1 MRNDFST
8 RRNLCSEL
16 ILIEGDRI
24 QPTSGNLEEV
34 GEGSF
39 LLLADVDFQPGEAV
53 TIRAKTHQF
62 KGFVENSQFDKC
74 LGYFVEVR
82 LAPESRWSEA
92 VFQPEHLLKSFALE
106 NAEVIEK
113 VTEEI
118 VPAAFERRCG
128 SRIPAPRFY
137 YSRTSLGIRRGSR
150 RHSISK

>member
-1 MRNDFST
+1 M
-8 RRNLCSEL
+8 
-16 ILIEGDRI
+16 
-24 QPTSGNLEEV
+24 QPVSGNLEEV

-39 LLLADVDFQPGEAV
+39 LLLTDVDFQPGEAV

-74 LGYFVEVR
+74 LGYFIEVR

-106 NAEVIEK
+106 NVS
-113 VTEEI
+113 VPEEI

-137 YSRTSLGIRRGSR
+137 YSRTSLGIRRGRR

>member
-1 MRNDFST
+1 MRNDSST

-24 QPTSGNLEEV
+24 QPISGNLEEV
-34 GEGSF
+34 GERSF
-39 LLLADVDFQPGEAV
+39 LLLTDVDFQPGEVV

-92 VFQPEHLLKSFALE
+92 VFQPEHLLRSFALE
-106 NAEVIEK
+106 NNSVP
-113 VTEEI
+113 EEI

-128 SRIPAPRFY
+128 SRISARRFP
-137 YSRTSLGIRRGSR
+137 YSRTAIRQGSR